1 MSNGLRRL
9 LLIACAAAL
18 AAQTPGSKPQDP
30 AQAPQPAGL
39 ETDWEMAAVLQEIA
53 AHASRLAPELDRI
66 DARPWIE
73 KGASETYDE
82 QLQAAKEQVRALASG
97 ATALTK
103 NPERLSAQIEIFFRM
118 QAIDSMLG
126 SVEEGIRRY
135 GNPATAQSLASLQA
149 ESGAGRDRLQRY
161 IVNLAVQ
168 REQEFQ
174 AMDREAQRCRAIVT
188 APKTGKK
195 K

>member
-9 LLIACAAAL
+9 TLIACAAAL

-30 AQAPQPAGL
+30 AQPPQPVGL

-53 AHASRLAPELDRI
+53 AHAARLTPELDRI
-66 DARPWIE
+66 DARSWID
-73 KGASETYDE
+73 KGASETYDQ
-82 QLQAAKEQVRALASG
+82 QLQAAREQTRALGTG
-97 ATALTK
+97 AAALTK
-103 NPERLSAQIEIFFRM
+103 NPERLSGELEIFLRM

-126 SVEEGIRRY
+126 SVEEGSRKY
-135 GNPATAQSLASLQA
+135 GDPAAAQSLMRLHF
-149 ESGAGRDRLQRY
+149 ESGPGRDRLQRY

-188 APKTGKK
+188 APKSGKK